1 MVTEEEGIA
10 FAQECGCLF
19 VESSAKTRENVE
31 KCVEELALKVYL
43 HKPERYLI
51 ISKVYLFALDTI
63 KDLPSK
69 SSRNFLFEWEGQ
81 KICRSN
87 ILERR
92 NIYKTLTR
100 RQRGRKKRAE
110 GQKLNRLLRLNTTLS
125 PTDPN

>member
-10 FAQECGCLF
+10 FAQESGCLF

-69 SSRNFLFEWEGQ
+69 SSRKLDYKIMNKSKLKLIISNVSRPWSCFE
-81 KICRSN
+81 
-87 ILERR
+87 
-92 NIYKTLTR
+92 
-100 RQRGRKKRAE
+100 
-110 GQKLNRLLRLNTTLS
+110 
-125 PTDPN
+125 